1 MSAPRLDRKAELNS
15 RLRAQV
21 IKAVKE
27 GRLTVQRAA
36 ESLGKSPRQVY
47 RLLAAARRSGSSGSI
62 SLPHGN
68 KGREPINKIPTE
80 IWDEVIQLA
89 RNQYPVVSDLQLHS
103 LLREHH
109 NLTVGRESLR
119 KRLRAAGIPPKRE
132 RACSANHLRK
142 RR

>member
-47 RLLAAARRSGSSGSI
+47 RLLAAARRGEST

-68 KGREPINKIPTE
+68 KGREPINKIPRK

-89 RNQYPVVSDLQLHS
+89 RNHYTVVSDLQLHR
-103 LLREHH
+103 LLREQH

-119 KRLRAAGIPPKRE
+119 KQLRAAGIPPKRE
-132 RACSANHLRK
+132 RAGKASQQRK

>member
-1 MSAPRLDRKAELNS
+1 VPRLDLKAELNS

-21 IKAVKE
+21 IKAVQE

-47 RLLAAARRSGSSGSI
+47 RLLAAARRSEST

-68 KGREPINKIPTE
+68 QGREPINKIPTE
-80 IWDEVIQLA
+80 FWNEVIRLT
-89 RNQYPVVSDLQLHS
+89 RNHYPVVNDQQLHR
-103 LLREHH
+103 LLREQH

-119 KRLRAAGIPPKRE
+119 KQLRAAGIPANRKRAGKA
-132 RACSANHLRK
+132 RKQRK